1 VGTLNVGSKKDRA
14 FSEEDEEVLNQIAA
28 QLAIALDNARAYRE
42 IQALRDR
49 LAEEK
54 LYLEDEIRSEL
65 NFEEIVGESPELRRV
80 LAQARTVA
88 PSGFT
93 VLILGETGTGKE
105 LIARAIHRMSKRKD
119 STFIKVNCAT
129 IPTGLLESELFGHE
143 KGAFT
148 GAVSKKIG
156 RIELA
161 DEGTLFLDEVG
172 DIPLELQPKLLR
184 VLQDQEFERLGSNR
198 TVRVDLRLIA
208 ATNRDLSKRI
218 AEGEFRS
225 DLFYRLNVFPI
236 HLPPLRAR
244 RNDIP
249 SLVRHFVKKLSRR
262 MDKRIDTIP
271 SQTMEAL
278 VNWHWPGNI
287 RELENLIE
295 RSVILSEGPVLHSPL
310 TQMQAEP
317 SQAGIADATLERA
330 EREHIIR
337 VLRECGG
344 RVAGAKGAAAKLGLK
359 RTTLQSKMG
368 KLKID
373 RKDYAS

>member
-1 VGTLNVGSKKDRA
+1 MLGSKKDKA
-14 FSEEDEEVLNQIAA
+14 FSPEDEEILNQIAA

-42 IQALRDR
+42 IQALKDR

-54 LYLEDEIRSEL
+54 LYLEGEIRSEL
-65 NFEEIVGESPELRRV
+65 NFEEIIGESAELKHV
-80 LAQARTVA
+80 LARARTVA
-88 PSGFT
+88 PSDST
-93 VLILGETGTGKE
+93 VLILGETETGKE
-105 LIARAIHRMSKRKD
+105 LIARAIHRMSKRRD
-119 STFIKVNCAT
+119 SSFIKVNCAS

-156 RIELA
+156 RMELA
-161 DEGTLFLDEVG
+161 DKGTLFLDEVG
-172 DIPLELQPKLLR
+172 DIPMELQPKLLR
-184 VLQDQEFERLGSNR
+184 VLQDHEFERLGSNR

-218 AEGEFRS
+218 TEGEFRS

-236 HLPPLRAR
+236 HMPPLRAR

-249 SLVRHFVKKLSRR
+249 SLVRHFVKKLARR

-287 RELENLIE
+287 RELENVIE

-310 TQMQAEP
+310 AEMQAEP
-317 SQAGIADATLERA
+317 SQASIADATLERA

-344 RVAGAKGAAAKLGLK
+344 RVAGAKGAAVKLGLK

-368 KLKID
+368 KLKIE